1 MPRLRYADG
10 ALADIERLYR
20 FLAGKNPDA
29 AQRAVAAILE
39 QIEILERHP
48 KLAPEADDDPDYRD
62 WVIRFGKSG
71 YVARYRLDEDVD
83 EILILTIRHGKE
95 AGFGD

>member
-10 ALADIERLYR
+10 ALADIERPYR
-20 FLAGKNPDA
+20 FLAAKNPDA

-48 KLAPEADDDPDYRD
+48 QLAPEIDDDPDYRD
-62 WVIRFGKSG
+62 WSIRFGKSG
-71 YVARYRLDEDVD
+71 YVARFRVDEDID
-83 EILILTIRHGKE
+83 EIVILAIRHGKE
-95 AGFGD
+95 TGSED